1 MEEVYRTFVFLIKKN
16 CYVSASAHL
25 TQQFSCINN
34 VKINRYIVYCPKQFI
49 RQSLLFLHKLR
60 KHRRTYNSQKTG
72 YCNRKAAHG
81 TFYFTQLHCLCSTD
95 SMGRGSKCQALSN
108 RFFNTRKFDHSLC
121 EHISKNT
128 GNDNNCNCNRYY
140 TTPT

>member
-1 MEEVYRTFVFLIKKN
+1 MRLEFTLANWKLKIHLSLYFIIPHTYEKWKRFVEHLFLIKKN

-34 VKINRYIVYCPKQFI
+34 VKVNRYIVYCPKQFI

-72 YCNRKAAHG
+72 NCDCKTAHG
-81 TFYFTQLHCLCSTD
+81 TFYFTQFHCLGSTD
-95 SMGRGSKCQALSN
+95 GMGRSSIC
-108 RFFNTRKFDHSLC
+108 
-121 EHISKNT
+121 
-128 GNDNNCNCNRYY
+128 
-140 TTPT
+140 